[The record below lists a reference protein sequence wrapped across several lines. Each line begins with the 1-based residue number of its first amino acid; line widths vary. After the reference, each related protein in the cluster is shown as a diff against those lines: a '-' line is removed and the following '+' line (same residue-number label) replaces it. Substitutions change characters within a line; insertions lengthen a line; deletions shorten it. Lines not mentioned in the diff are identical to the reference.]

1 MYELIA
7 SVIDA
12 KAAPLGAEDTRP
24 VGQRQAEALA
34 DVFGYVADHGDTTVL
49 PDTGGRRPHVSVLI
63 RLEDLENR
71 ARAACLEFAGVATP
85 AALRL
90 LCCDACVIPVVLGGA
105 GQPLDVGRKAR
116 TIPAALRRAVVARD
130 RGCAHPGC
138 DRPVSWCEIHHIKPW
153 EAGGDTK
160 LSNLVMLCK
169 VHHRQI
175 HFSGW
180 SVRIA
185 PDGLPE
191 FYPPTW
197 VDPEQTPPPK
207 TSTTPTTGTTPT
219 RQRRMTPISPTAIPR
234 ARGRFR
240 GPFPATPARREPAG
254 NTAHRHDPRATQL
267 APTNPRAQLAET
279 AHSRQS
285 RATAAAPHRAP
296 PDRRRAPETNRT
308 TRRTAPIM
316 PTRTTQTGPTSQPRH
331 QADRP
336 PSPSQDPGP
345 TAEPDHDHQWQGVP
359 KAAAAAPTEPS
370 HPPTAAPQNPRPV
383 KKRPANYRNGPAT
396 SSAATTT
403 APDATNCTAAS
414 ISGASSRSCPGPGD
428 LHPQPVPDRGGD
440 RSRRQRGPHVQ
451 PAGRGEQLDGQHPAP
466 ARRSARRSLRAA
478 DQPIDT

>member
-1 MYELIA
+1 MAELNRRGAFATLGQRTVQGLADLLGVEPAHARRLVIAADNVGPRVDLQGQQLAPLLPATATVFADGRAGLAHVQVIAALMASATAAHLTPDLAAAAEEQLAAQIPHFTPAQLRTWGQQLLELLDQDGAEPDDGVDPVPVNDLRLTPHPRGPGGSLTARFDDPAMYDLIA

-49 PDTGGRRPHVSVLI
+49 PDTGGQRPHVTVLI

-71 ARAACLEFAGVATP
+71 ARAACLDFAGVATP

-116 TIPAALRRAVVARD
+116 TIPGPLRRAVVARD

-180 SVRIA
+180 HVRIA

-191 FYPPTW
+191 FFPPAW
-197 VDPEQTPPPK
+197 VDPEQTP
-207 TSTTPTTGTTPT
+207 
-219 RQRRMTPISPTAIPR
+219 RRK
-234 ARGRFR
+234 
-240 GPFPATPARREPAG
+240 PA
-254 NTAHRHDPRATQL
+254 
-267 APTNPRAQLAET
+267 
-279 AHSRQS
+279 
-285 RATAAAPHRAP
+285 
-296 PDRRRAPETNRT
+296 
-308 TRRTAPIM
+308 
-316 PTRTTQTGPTSQPRH
+316 
-331 QADRP
+331 P
-336 PSPSQDPGP
+336 PSPPAPPPPG
-345 TAEPDHDHQWQGVP
+345 
-359 KAAAAAPTEPS
+359 
-370 HPPTAAPQNPRPV
+370 
-383 KKRPANYRNGPAT
+383 
-396 SSAATTT
+396 SAA
-403 APDATNCTAAS
+403 
-414 ISGASSRSCPGPGD
+414 
-428 LHPQPVPDRGGD
+428 
-440 RSRRQRGPHVQ
+440 
-451 PAGRGEQLDGQHPAP
+451 
-466 ARRSARRSLRAA
+466 
-478 DQPIDT
+478 